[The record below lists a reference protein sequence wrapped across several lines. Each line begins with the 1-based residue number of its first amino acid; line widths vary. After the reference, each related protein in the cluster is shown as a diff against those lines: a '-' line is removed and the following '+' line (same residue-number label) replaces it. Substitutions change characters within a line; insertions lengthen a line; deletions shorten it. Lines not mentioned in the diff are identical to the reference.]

1 MFILLKDIEPVL
13 NEMEITENQKK
24 IMSNDINEGST
35 EGKLQH
41 CHYSH
46 FDVFKTMLKLCLYVD
61 IFIVGGICRTKSV
74 LFCFCMPVWGLFM
87 CTHLKW
93 TFYLYY
99 C

>member
-61 IFIVGGICRTKSV
+61 ILLLVVSVGPNLCCSV
-74 LFCFCMPVWGLFM
+74 SVCPCGDCSCV
-87 CTHLKW
+87 HI
-93 TFYLYY
+93 
-99 C
+99 